1 MTRRSS
7 SLLAAAAALVL
18 LVAACSSSGAS
29 PSSSASPASAGSPA
43 PVGLAGTSWTLAD
56 LDGTTPAGAAPTL
69 EFRED
74 GTAGGMSGCNSYNGS
89 YTVDGNTITFGP
101 LISTKMACEQPLM
114 TMESAYLAAL
124 QGATAAAVD
133 EDGNL
138 VLSGTATMTF
148 TPG

>member
-7 SLLAAAAALVL
+7 SLLAATAAIAI
-18 LVAACSSSGAS
+18 LVAACSASGAS
-29 PSSSASPASAGSPA
+29 PSAGSGSPA

-74 GTAGGMSGCNSYNGS
+74 GSAGGMSGCNSYNGT

-101 LISTKMACEQPLM
+101 LISTKMACEQPQM
-114 TMESAYLAAL
+114 TMETAYLAAL
-124 QGATAAAVD
+124 QGATSVAVD

-138 VLSGTATMTF
+138 VLSGPATMTF